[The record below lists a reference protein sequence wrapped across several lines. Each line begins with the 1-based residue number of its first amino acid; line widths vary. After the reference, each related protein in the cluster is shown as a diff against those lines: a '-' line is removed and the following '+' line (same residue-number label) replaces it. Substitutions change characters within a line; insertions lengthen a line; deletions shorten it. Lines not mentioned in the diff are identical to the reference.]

1 MRKMSE
7 PNLNTVLEAILF
19 GSGRSMSLEEL
30 SEILGEP
37 KGVILVGLTELRKAF
52 EDRQGSALQL
62 TDVSGRWIL
71 EVRPELSSSLPETF
85 RADIP
90 QRLLPAAALI
100 AYHQPMAQSQLV
112 DMLGQRAYEHVRDL
126 SERGLVD
133 RRREGLTRRLTT
145 TRRFAEY
152 FGCPEVEF
160 RKVRA
165 WFRQEASNMGLTS
178 AELAASL
185 APDEQM
191 TISEFSEGDHPGLEA
206 EVESN
211 PNE

>member
-1 MRKMSE
+1 MSD
-7 PNLNTVLEAILF
+7 PQLPTVLEAILF
-19 GSGRSMSLEEL
+19 GAGRSMSLEEL
-30 SEILGEP
+30 SEMLGEP
-37 KGVILVGLTELRKAF
+37 KGVIHVGLSDLRKGLAQR
-52 EDRQGSALQL
+52 EGSAIQL
-62 TDVSGRWIL
+62 TDVSGRWIM
-71 EVRPELSSSLPETF
+71 EVKPELSSFLPETF

-112 DMLGQRAYEHVRDL
+112 DMLGQRAYDHVRDL
-126 SERGLVD
+126 SAMGLID
-133 RRREGLTRRLTT
+133 RRRDGLTRRLTT

-165 WFRQEASNMGLTS
+165 WFRTEASKLGLSS

-191 TISEFSEGDHPGLEA
+191 TISEFSEGDAP
-206 EVESN
+206 EVEQEWKSD
-211 PNE
+211 

>member
-1 MRKMSE
+1 VRKMSE

-52 EDRQGSALQL
+52 EDREGSALQL

-191 TISEFSEGDHPGLEA
+191 TISEFSEGDPPGLEA

-211 PNE
+211 LNE

>member
-1 MRKMSE
+1 MSE
-7 PNLNTVLEAILF
+7 PPLTTILEAILF

-30 SEILGEP
+30 SEMLGEP
-37 KGVILVGLTELRKAF
+37 KGVIHVGLSNLRKIIDQR
-52 EDRQGSALQL
+52 EGSALQL
-62 TDVSGRWIL
+62 TDVSGRWIF
-71 EVRPELSSSLPETF
+71 EVRPELSSFLPETF

-112 DMLGQRAYEHVRDL
+112 DMLGQRAYDHVRDL
-126 SERGLVD
+126 SEMGLVD
-133 RRREGLTRRLTT
+133 RRRDGLTRRLTT

-160 RKVRA
+160 RKVRS
-165 WFRQEASNMGLTS
+165 WFREEASKLGLSS

-185 APDEQM
+185 APDEQL
-191 TISEFSEGDHPGLEA
+191 TISEFTEA
-206 EVESN
+206 EPREVEAGI
-211 PNE
+211 ED

>member
-1 MRKMSE
+1 MSE
-7 PNLNTVLEAILF
+7 ADLPTVLEAILF
-19 GSGRSMSLEEL
+19 GAGRSMSLGEL
-30 SEILGEP
+30 SELLDEP
-37 KGVILVGLTELRKAF
+37 KGVIHVSLSSLRTSIS
-52 EDRQGSALQL
+52 EREECALQL
-62 TDVSGRWIL
+62 TEVSGRWIL
-71 EVRPELSSSLPETF
+71 EVKPELSAHLPGAF

-112 DMLGQRAYEHVRDL
+112 DMLGQRAYDHVRDL
-126 SERGLVD
+126 ASMGLID
-133 RRREGLTRRLTT
+133 RRRDGLTRRLTT

-160 RKVRA
+160 RKVRS
-165 WFRQEASNMGLTS
+165 WFRAEAGKMGLTS

-191 TISEFSEGDHPGLEA
+191 VISEFSEEA
-206 EVESN
+206 SSEVEARI
-211 PNE
+211 EE

>member
-1 MRKMSE
+1 MSDLE
-7 PNLNTVLEAILF
+7 LPTVLEAILF
-19 GSGRSMSLEEL
+19 GAGRSMSLEEL
-30 SEILGEP
+30 SEMLGEP
-37 KGVILVGLTELRKAF
+37 KGVIHVGLSNLRKSIDQREGGAI
-52 EDRQGSALQL
+52 QL
-62 TDVSGRWIL
+62 SDVSGRWIL
-71 EVRPELSSSLPETF
+71 EVKPELSSFLPETF

-112 DMLGQRAYEHVRDL
+112 DMLGQRAYDHVRDL
-126 SERGLVD
+126 SSMGLID
-133 RRREGLTRRLTT
+133 RRRDGLTRRLTT

-165 WFRQEASNMGLTS
+165 WFRAEANNMGLSS

-191 TISEFSEGDHPGLEA
+191 TISEYTEEDAP
-206 EVESN
+206 EVEAGM
-211 PNE
+211 EE

>member
-1 MRKMSE
+1 MPE
-7 PNLNTVLEAILF
+7 PDLKTVLEAILF
-19 GSGRSMSLEEL
+19 GAGRSMSLGEL
-30 SEILGEP
+30 SEITGEP
-37 KGVILVGLTELRKAF
+37 KGVVLVGLSELRKSI
-52 EDRQGSALQL
+52 EGTGWSALQL

-71 EVRPELSSSLPETF
+71 EVRPELSASIPEKF
-85 RADIP
+85 RPDIP

-112 DMLGQRAYEHVRDL
+112 DMLGQKAYDHVRDL
-126 SERGLVD
+126 SEMGLVD

-160 RKVRA
+160 RKVRS
-165 WFRQEASNMGLTS
+165 WFREEAANMGLTS

-185 APDEQM
+185 APEEQM
-191 TISEFSEGDHPGLEA
+191 TISEFSEAGATEA
-206 EVESN
+206 
-211 PNE
+211 

>member
-1 MRKMSE
+1 MQKMSE

-191 TISEFSEGDHPGLEA
+191 TISEFSEGDPPGLEA

>member
-1 MRKMSE
+1 MSDPE
-7 PNLNTVLEAILF
+7 LPTVLEAILF

-30 SEILGEP
+30 SEMLGEP
-37 KGVILVGLTELRKAF
+37 KGVIHVGLSNLRKSIDQREGGAI
-52 EDRQGSALQL
+52 QL
-62 TDVSGRWIL
+62 SDVSGRWIL
-71 EVRPELSSSLPETF
+71 EVKPELSAFLPETF

-112 DMLGQRAYEHVRDL
+112 DMLGQRAYDHVRDL
-126 SERGLVD
+126 SSMGLID
-133 RRREGLTRRLTT
+133 RRRDGLTRRLTT

-165 WFRQEASNMGLTS
+165 WFRAEASNMGLSS

-191 TISEFSEGDHPGLEA
+191 TISEYAEEEA
-206 EVESN
+206 PEVEAGM
-211 PNE
+211 ED

>member
-1 MRKMSE
+1 MSDPE
-7 PNLNTVLEAILF
+7 LPTVLEAILF
-19 GSGRSMSLEEL
+19 GAGRSMSLEEL
-30 SEILGEP
+30 SEMLGEP
-37 KGVILVGLTELRKAF
+37 KGVIHVGLSNLRKSIDQREGGAI
-52 EDRQGSALQL
+52 QL
-62 TDVSGRWIL
+62 SDVSGRWIL
-71 EVRPELSSSLPETF
+71 EVKPELSSFLPETF

-112 DMLGQRAYEHVRDL
+112 DMLGQRAYDHVRDL
-126 SERGLVD
+126 SSMGLID
-133 RRREGLTRRLTT
+133 RRRDGLTRRLTT

-165 WFRQEASNMGLTS
+165 WFRAEASNMGLSS
-178 AELAASL
+178 AERAASR

-191 TISEFSEGDHPGLEA
+191 TISEYTEEDAP
-206 EVESN
+206 EVEAGV
-211 PNE
+211 EE

>member
-1 MRKMSE
+1 MSE
-7 PNLNTVLEAILF
+7 PPLTTVLEAILF

-30 SEILGEP
+30 SEMLGEP
-37 KGVILVGLTELRKAF
+37 KGVIHVGLSNLRKIIDQR
-52 EDRQGSALQL
+52 EGCALQL
-62 TDVSGRWIL
+62 TDVSGRWIF
-71 EVRPELSSSLPETF
+71 EVRPELSSFLPETF

-112 DMLGQRAYEHVRDL
+112 DMLGQRAYDHVRDL
-126 SERGLVD
+126 SDMGLVD
-133 RRREGLTRRLTT
+133 RRRDGLTRRLTT

-160 RKVRA
+160 RKVRS
-165 WFRQEASNMGLTS
+165 WFREEASKLGLTS

-191 TISEFSEGDHPGLEA
+191 TISEFTEA
-206 EVESN
+206 EPQEVEAGI
-211 PNE
+211 ED

>member
-1 MRKMSE
+1 MSE

-52 EDRQGSALQL
+52 EDREGSALQL

-191 TISEFSEGDHPGLEA
+191 TISEFSEGDPPGLEA

-211 PNE
+211 LNE